1 MERMDVFQMLA
12 GIIVS
17 VSFIPEIVQIFR
29 ENSVTGL
36 SISYLFLFG
45 VGIIMYIILGVIK
58 RDKLNVIINSI
69 TFVFI
74 IIIIV
79 KYSQIGY
86 NMKKNKNKNVE

>member
-1 MERMDVFQMLA
+1 MDVFQMLA

>member
-1 MERMDVFQMLA
+1 MERIDVFQMLA

-29 ENSVTGL
+29 ENAVTGL

-45 VGIIMYIILGVIK
+45 VGIIMYIIYGVIK